1 MPRAPLL
8 DEDVEHC
15 VVEKY
20 TLLTMA
26 DQPRISLVEQLLRL
40 RREASLPS
48 SSQHLSSLLSS
59 HSGPWPIRELNL
71 TFQEIYKSLPE
82 SLKAHNDEATSHL
95 RAQVKAATPDIA
107 ELIGTDSRPGFID
120 ATTGKNLTHNALRQ
134 FVQSFQVPVGPSK
147 HGKPR
152 IAVILPNGP
161 LMAIAVLAFAN
172 RYTMVPMASNTV
184 PEQLQM
190 DMDQVQA
197 DAVVA
202 LDADIGK
209 LRLDTGTRPV
219 FGIEHLSDLTFRL
232 VSSKNT
238 SGASNFPPNTGNDI
252 AIILF
257 TSGTSGNKKL
267 VPITTY
273 NLISG
278 TMATIESVELSETD
292 TCLNMMP
299 LNHVG
304 GIIRS
309 ILSPIL
315 AGGATICCPAF
326 DPSMFWDAV
335 QSPHMTPTWYYATPT
350 MHQMILGEAE
360 HRPDAFKQSAI
371 KFICNAGAGLPP
383 SLAGQLRD
391 TFNCVILPSYGMTEC
406 MPIAAP
412 PKDYTLDRHGTSGRI
427 VGPEVAILSEG
438 GKPVP
443 RPEMLGH
450 ICIRGSPAFEG
461 YLTADGKIDT
471 SAFDES
477 GWFDTGDLGYL
488 DADNYL
494 YITGRSKEVINR
506 GGEIISPVEVEDAVL
521 TTAKHPGSPLYG
533 RVTETLAF
541 SVPDE
546 VLQEVVGVVIV
557 TTPGTVRPDLRQL
570 QEALQPIL
578 HQPKWPTLVVYMD
591 RVPKS
596 NNKIQRIKLAQRL
609 SLEPLTPTTPLANRH
624 FEAVCPPNGTPLS
637 EPIAKKACTI
647 NDHVIRSALT
657 EKAKTSDVHIQ
668 INPRDG
674 FAQAVLFG
682 QNPEVDNVKPSDL
695 QEHLDG
701 YLIPSRII
709 PLKEPMPLDFYGNP
723 DQAAIDEA
731 IRALHSDGDLTP
743 IQRRTREI
751 FAAALSC
758 GTEDISGLTDF
769 FAAGGDSLSAGRLVS
784 QLRREFGIFL
794 AGDILF
800 HYPTIGDVECKIAES
815 VEVKAA
821 KGDQEEVELPGCE
834 NTYSST
840 NPIVM
845 FFNILPVLF
854 FFPMKRAFEWLV
866 FAYVVAEC
874 STLWPIR
881 DHILGRVILIVLA
894 VLSARVAS
902 NFLFPFCGILFKWLV
917 IGRFKEGIY
926 PMWGPYHTR
935 WWLTQKA
942 LQVCGRGYFKK
953 WNWSRVAFYRLLGAK
968 IGKNVTIAPSTKLG
982 EYDLIEIGDNVTLD
996 TCQVR
1001 PFAVERNTSMLLKH
1015 IRIGKDSSVGTKAIV
1030 APGADVPENTCIGP
1044 NSSSWELHD
1053 ADESNRDLLSSRI
1066 PQPHWI
1072 WTLLIVEPIKLIVWV
1087 FARLTWMAAL
1097 IPMVQNYPAP
1107 SPDMFMSVLTWYTS
1121 GQRIGF
1127 HITARICR
1135 SVGGPIVLFLSL
1147 LVVKKLLDVFCGK
1160 PQPGPASKQSQRQ
1173 KIRAAVLAEI
1183 LPAGDLHD
1191 LTRLVGRHYE
1201 LVSMAIRAL
1210 GGKVGKR
1217 VYWPSVGPAL
1227 PDFDLIEVGND
1238 VVFGSRSTLITSD
1251 GYGRDRVIIGDGTMV
1266 GDRVVALPG
1275 TTIGREAMIGSGALL
1290 RRNGDYPANTVWTG
1304 SKGGDAVQFPSS
1316 TSTNTS
1322 NAPTA
1327 VESSSNSAN
1336 GNSSDDEKKMKEMI
1350 DEKHSVS
1357 VGKSRAVSE
1366 SSEKDTCKPFGRA
1379 FYHHE
1384 ANYYVLRIWQ
1394 IVVYS
1399 VLSVVVVTVYWLLP
1413 VVFSLFVLRA
1423 ILTHSTE
1430 VAMSVGPWRPFVLYG
1445 LLASIL
1451 SVISC
1456 VQTFLA
1462 LLIVICIKWAVM
1474 GRRMEGQYHWD
1485 KSSYNQRW
1493 QFLLS
1498 CETLIKDCYGG
1509 SGLLPMI
1516 TGTAYISW
1524 YYRMLG
1530 ATIGKDC
1537 AIHANGTPN
1546 VFFTEPDLLTLG
1558 DRVAVDDASLVC
1570 HLNSRGGFELHTL
1583 SVGDRSILRAGSR
1596 LMSGASMGK
1605 DACLLEHTLVLS
1617 GDHVED
1623 GDTLQ
1628 GWPAEG
1634 FEGKRA

>member
-1 MPRAPLL
+1 MCMFLPDFPR
-8 DEDVEHC
+8 
-15 VVEKY
+15 
-20 TLLTMA
+20 
-26 DQPRISLVEQLLRL
+26 R
-40 RREASLPS
+40 
-48 SSQHLSSLLSS
+48 
-59 HSGPWPIRELNL
+59 N
-71 TFQEIYKSLPE
+71 
-82 SLKAHNDEATSHL
+82 
-95 RAQVKAATPDIA
+95 
-107 ELIGTDSRPGFID
+107 
-120 ATTGKNLTHNALRQ
+120 
-134 FVQSFQVPVGPSK
+134 
-147 HGKPR
+147 
-152 IAVILPNGP
+152 
-161 LMAIAVLAFAN
+161 
-172 RYTMVPMASNTV
+172 NTN
-184 PEQLQM
+184 
-190 DMDQVQA
+190 
-197 DAVVA
+197 
-202 LDADIGK
+202 
-209 LRLDTGTRPV
+209 
-219 FGIEHLSDLTFRL
+219 
-232 VSSKNT
+232 NT
-238 SGASNFPPNTGNDI
+238 SG
-252 AIILF
+252 
-257 TSGTSGNKKL
+257 
-267 VPITTY
+267 
-273 NLISG
+273 
-278 TMATIESVELSETD
+278 
-292 TCLNMMP
+292 
-299 LNHVG
+299 
-304 GIIRS
+304 GIVRS
-309 ILSPIL
+309 ILSPII

-335 QSPHMTPTWYYATPT
+335 QSTHMTPTWYYATPT

-371 KFICNAGAGLPP
+371 QFICNAGAGLPP
-383 SLAGQLRD
+383 SLAGQLRN

-427 VGPEVAILSEG
+427 VGPEVTILSES

-443 RPEMLGH
+443 RCEMLGH

-461 YLTADGKIDT
+461 YLTPEGKIDT

-488 DADNYL
+488 DSDNYL

-533 RVTETLAF
+533 RVTEILAF

-557 TTPGTVRPDLRQL
+557 TAPGATRPDLRQI

-609 SLEPLTPTTPLANRH
+609 SLEPLSPTTPLADRH
-624 FEAVCPPNGTPLS
+624 FEAECPPNGTPLS
-637 EPIAKKACTI
+637 VSISKKSCFIDNKFIHSVLA
-647 NDHVIRSALT
+647 
-657 EKAKTSDVHIQ
+657 EKANTSEVHVQ

-674 FAQAVLFG
+674 FPQAVVF
-682 QNPEVDNVKPSDL
+682 VDNPDDDHVKPSDL
-695 QEHLDG
+695 HDHLDG
-701 YLIPSRII
+701 YLVPSRIT
-709 PLKEPMPLDFYGNP
+709 PLKGPMPLDLYGNP
-723 DQAAIDEA
+723 DQVAIDES
-731 IRALHSDGDLTP
+731 IRALNTEGDLSP
-743 IQRRTREI
+743 VQRRTREI
-751 FAAALSC
+751 FAGALSC
-758 GTEDISGLTDF
+758 GTEDISALTDF

-800 HYPTIGDVECKIAES
+800 HSPTIGDVECRIIEA
-815 VEVKAA
+815 VGVKAA
-821 KGDQEEVELPGCE
+821 KGDDKKVELPGCE
-834 NTYSST
+834 KTYSST
-840 NPIVM
+840 NPTILFLHLFPVM
-845 FFNILPVLF
+845 FFY
-854 FFPMKRAFEWLV
+854 PMKRAFQWLI
-866 FAYVVAEC
+866 FSYVVAEC
-874 STLWPIR
+874 STRFPIR
-881 DHILGRVILIVLA
+881 HLLIGRLILIVLA

-902 NFLFPFCGILFKWLV
+902 HIVFPFCGIMFKWLV
-917 IGRFKEGIY
+917 IGRYQEGMY

-942 LQVCGRGYFKK
+942 LQVCGKGFFNNY
-953 WNWSRVAFYRLLGAK
+953 NWSRILFYRLLGAK
-968 IGKNVTIAPSTKLG
+968 IGKNVTIVPSAKLG

-996 TCQVR
+996 TSQCR
-1001 PFAVERNTSMLLKH
+1001 PFAVERNTSMLLKR
-1015 IRIGKDSSVGTKAIV
+1015 IRIGKDSSVGTKSIV
-1030 APGADVPENTCIGP
+1030 APGAGIPENTCIGP

-1053 ADESNRDLLSSRI
+1053 ADESNRNLLSSHI

-1072 WTLLIVEPIKLIVWV
+1072 WSLLIVEPLKILVWV
-1087 FARLTWMAAL
+1087 SARLTWMGGL
-1097 IPMVQNYPAP
+1097 VPMVRQYPMP
-1107 SPDMFMSVLTWYTS
+1107 SPDMFLATLEWYTS

-1135 SVGGPIVLFLSL
+1135 ALGGPIVLFVAILIVKG
-1147 LVVKKLLDVFCGK
+1147 LVDLICGK
-1160 PQPGPASKQSQRQ
+1160 PTPGPASKQTTRQ
-1173 KIRAAVLAEI
+1173 KIRAAVLAQI
-1183 LPAGDLHD
+1183 LPAGDIHE

-1201 LVSMAIRAL
+1201 LVSMAVRAL

-1227 PDFDLIEVGND
+1227 PDFDLIEIGND

-1251 GYGRDRVIIGDGTMV
+1251 GSGRGRIVIGDGTMV

-1290 RRNGDYPANTVWTG
+1290 RRNGNFPSNTVWTG
-1304 SKGGDAVQFPSS
+1304 SKGGNAVQFPSS
-1316 TSTNTS
+1316 TSTTS
-1322 NAPTA
+1322 STAPT
-1327 VESSSNSAN
+1327 VIGSSSNSAT
-1336 GNSSDDEKKMKEMI
+1336 GGSSDDEKRATDKI
-1350 DEKHSVS
+1350 DEKHTVS

-1366 SSEKDTCKPFGRA
+1366 GTEKDTCKPFGRA
-1379 FYHHE
+1379 FYHHD

-1394 IVVYS
+1394 IVIYS
-1399 VLSVVVVTVYWLLP
+1399 VVSVVVVTVYWLLT
-1413 VVFSLFVLRA
+1413 VVFALLALRTA
-1423 ILTHSTE
+1423 LRYSNAAGFTI
-1430 VAMSVGPWRPFVLYG
+1430 GPWRPFVLYG
-1445 LLASIL
+1445 VLASVL
-1451 SVISC
+1451 SGISC
-1456 VQTFLA
+1456 AQTFIA
-1462 LLIVICIKWAVM
+1462 LGVIICIKWAVM
-1474 GRRMEGQYHWD
+1474 GRRKEGAFHWD

-1509 SGLLPMI
+1509 SGLLPML
-1516 TGTAYISW
+1516 TGTAYLSW
-1524 YYRMLG
+1524 YYQFLG
-1530 ATIGKDC
+1530 AKIGKDC

-1583 SVGDRSILRAGSR
+1583 NVGDRSILRAGSR

-1634 FEGKRA
+1634 FQGKRV